1 MAVLPSLRAAPA
13 AAGAQAPAPPPTFNA
28 GNTANTNISETNH
41 DITFSLGAGTN
52 RVVVVSGFFQHG
64 SITWSSATFYNGT
77 TSSASAGMTAVPASP
92 VTNTTATRIS
102 LAAFCYAIPDAV
114 APGTKTVR
122 MVTSGNV
129 AVAQFVDCYNNV
141 GATPSDTEPLTVSG
155 AQPTPVNVT
164 AGAGD
169 LVISFLGMDVNQSSG
184 SWAPT
189 SGVIATR
196 HLMGTSNAGD
206 IMFASADGVVSAG
219 TVNGGWTR
227 GAGTPGGVLDMCAVV
242 VVLPRL

>member
-1 MAVLPSLRAAPA
+1 MAILPSLRAAPA
-13 AAGAQAPAPPPTFNA
+13 AAGAQAPALPPTFNA
-28 GNTANTNISETNH
+28 GNTANTNTSETNH

-52 RVVVVSGFFQHG
+52 RVVVVSGLFQHG
-64 SITWSSATFYNGT
+64 SITWASATFYDGT
-77 TSSASAGMTAVPASP
+77 TSDASAEMTALPDSP
-92 VTNTTATRIS
+92 VTNTTATRLS
-102 LAAFCYAIPDAV
+102 LAAFRYAIPDAV

-155 AQPTPVNVT
+155 AQPTPVNVM

-169 LVISFLGMDVNQSSG
+169 LVISFLGMDINQSSA

-189 SGVIATR
+189 SSVIATR
-196 HLMGTSNAGD
+196 GLVGTPNAGD
-206 IMFASADGVVSAG
+206 IMFASADGVVPAG

-227 GAGTPGGVLDMCAVV
+227 GAGTPGAVLDMCVLV